1 MADGNTGERAGT
13 VLLLPSIP
21 QLEHV
26 PARIDEA
33 DERDI
38 RHHLEHPSV
47 ATITQSSGA
56 FGGQLERAEAY
67 GYGALPCRGCGGKW
81 KSEAVTKH
89 GEVVFD
95 EDTGRPVDDFT
106 VWREGTG
113 RQPRLRL
120 GKRGRRETYAMALAR
135 YRVQQRIALKI
146 VIGTYPKPS
155 VESGVDAEALWNA
168 TVDSYWARG
177 ESLVTEADFR
187 EAFDEL
193 PAEWTETCEQCDGL
207 GVVPRRT
214 SGFRREEVTAW
225 PKGSSV
231 SDSGR
236 ENLDADGLMLEL
248 EAGGDVHD
256 GNALVRVDAL
266 AQWLAMAEIL
276 RDVEALSPIAREGLE
291 RFYGPKDDA
300 RSWGRLGLIEL
311 AGSAVKVGE
320 LQDHMGAVFNLA
332 AYGAAS

>member
-1 MADGNTGERAGT
+1 MADGNTRERAGT
-13 VLLLPSIP
+13 VLFLPSIP
-21 QLEHV
+21 ELENV
-26 PARIDEA
+26 PSRIDEA

-38 RHHLEHPSV
+38 RHHLENPSV

-81 KSEAVTKH
+81 KSEIVTKN
-89 GEVVFD
+89 GEVV
-95 EDTGRPVDDFT
+95 GGVDDEPTVEFP

-135 YRVQQRIALKI
+135 YRVQQRLALRI
-146 VIGTYPKPS
+146 VIGTFPKPS
-155 VESGVDAEALWNA
+155 AESGFDAQALWDA

-177 ESLVTEADFR
+177 EALVTEADFR

-193 PAEWTETCEQCDGL
+193 PAEWTEICEQCDGI

-231 SDSGR
+231 GEAGR
-236 ENLDADGLMLEL
+236 ENLDADGLLLEL

-266 AQWLAMAEIL
+266 AHWMGVEAVL
-276 RDVEALSPIAREGLE
+276 RDVAGISPIAREGIE
-291 RFYGPKDDA
+291 RLYGPQDDK

-311 AGSAVKVGE
+311 AGSASKVGE
-320 LQDHMGAVFNLA
+320 LQDHLSQCWNFC
-332 AYGAAS
+332 AYGAES